1 MNTAPEGRGGENKVS
16 GIDIIDFHS
25 HILPSAD
32 HGSSSVE
39 TSLLQLEL
47 AERHSVGRIVA
58 TPHFYPDRH
67 DIESFLN
74 RRNAAWDALR
84 EASDSVKRPKIA
96 LGAEVLICDG
106 IERLEGLERLCIQG
120 TNVLLLELPFAVF
133 KTEYRDSVSR
143 LIKNGFQVVLAHA
156 DRYDP
161 ADIELLLERGA
172 KIQLNADSLSGFS
185 VRSHIK
191 DWVLRGEVVALGS
204 DIHSVDKK
212 AYKRFDKA
220 LSRLDKLSMLD
231 FVKRASD
238 DFKIVFQ

>member
-1 MNTAPEGRGGENKVS
+1 MNEF
-16 GIDIIDFHS
+16 DIIDFHA

-39 TSLLQLEL
+39 MSLLQLEL
-47 AERHSVGRIVA
+47 ADQYSVGRIVA

-67 DIESFLN
+67 DIDFFFN

-84 EASDSVKRPKIA
+84 EASDAEKRPKIA

-120 TNVLLLELPFAVF
+120 TNVLLLELPFSVF

-143 LIKNGFQVVLAHA
+143 LVKNGFQVVLAHA

-161 ADIELLLERGA
+161 DDIELLLERGA
-172 KIQLNADSLSGFS
+172 KIQLNADSLSGFG
-185 VRSHIK
+185 VKSHIK
-191 DWVLRGEVVALGS
+191 DWILRGDVVSLGS
-204 DIHSVDKK
+204 DIHLVDKK
-212 AYKRFDKA
+212 AYKCFDKA
-220 LSRLDKLSMLD
+220 LSRLSKLSMLD
-231 FVKRASD
+231 FVKRSSD